1 MRKMERGLGVKKEEI
16 YRLIKKGWWSSACI
30 PSSIQ
35 CAGSLSSALH
45 RPPHISRPCTKQA
58 TCKKKHRQTQ
68 AEKDAGKQRRRQT
81 KTGTETSKIEQ
92 IEKQQKHTYRQSNRL
107 QSYHRKTQHHKR
119 QRERER
125 GRQIHRKRDK
135 ETKRERE
142 IQAERDYTGVDIS
155 SAASIH
161 ASG

>member
-16 YRLIKKGWWSSACI
+16 YRLIRKGWWSSACI

-58 TCKKKHRQTQ
+58 TRKKTQTDTGR
-68 AEKDAGKQRRRQT
+68 KGRRQT
-81 KTGTETSKIEQ
+81 EEKTDKDRHTETSKIEQ
-92 IEKQQKHTYRQSNRL
+92 IEKQQKRIQTVKQPAEL
-107 QSYHRKTQHHKR
+107 IITEKR
-119 QRERER
+119 SIIRDNER
-125 GRQIHRKRDK
+125 GREGDRYTER

-155 SAASIH
+155 SAASVH